1 MEIRKNCA
9 TLLLTGAFLLGFLIW
24 GLLKPDEA
32 ASKSE
37 RRKLAQLPEFNVQ
50 TVLNG
55 SFMEDFESYAL
66 DQFPL
71 REQFRRLKA
80 ETVLHVLRQSDNNGI
95 YVADGY
101 ASKLDD
107 TLDTASVD
115 HAAARFRT
123 IYDRYLSSTDVTI
136 YAAVI
141 PDKNYYLS
149 QKTGYPALD
158 LDALAARL
166 YGAMDYAQPVELR
179 DVLSLEGFYRTD
191 LHWRQEALLPAARRL
206 AEAMGVTLTQ
216 TYTPVDADAPFYGV
230 YCAQS
235 ALPLAPDTLTYLESD
250 ELRACTVYDYET
262 GQTLPVYDPDAA
274 EGEDPYALFLHGSRA
289 LLTVTNP
296 NASSGRH
303 LVIFRDSFASSLAP
317 LLLEAYE
324 TVTLVDIRYLAPER
338 LGSFLTFDDQ
348 DVLFLYSLT
357 VLNASAAIK

>member
-1 MEIRKNCA
+1 MEKRKNCA

-24 GLLKPDEA
+24 GILKPDDA
-32 ASKSE
+32 ISKSE
-37 RRKLAQLPEFNVQ
+37 RRKLAQRPELSVR

-55 SFMEDFESYAL
+55 SFMEDFESYTL
-66 DQFPL
+66 DQFPM

-80 ETVLHVLRQSDNNGI
+80 ETVLHVLHQSDNNGI
-95 YVADGY
+95 YTADGY
-101 ASKLDD
+101 ASRLDE

-115 HAAARFRT
+115 HAAERFQT
-123 IYDRYLSSTDVTI
+123 ICDRYLSGTDVKL

-149 QKTGYPALD
+149 QQTSYPALD
-158 LDALAARL
+158 LDALTARL
-166 YGAMDYAQPVELR
+166 YGAMDGVQPVELR
-179 DVLSLEGFYRTD
+179 DVLSLESYYRTD
-191 LHWRQEALLPAARRL
+191 LHWRQEMLLPAAQRL
-206 AEAMGVTLTQ
+206 AEAMGITLTQ
-216 TYTPVDADAPFYGV
+216 TYTQIDADAPFYGV

-235 ALPLAPDTLTYLESD
+235 SLPLAPDTLSYLEND
-250 ELRACTVYDYET
+250 TLRACTVYDYET

-274 EGEDPYALFLHGSRA
+274 EGEDPYALFLHGSKA

-296 NASSGRH
+296 NASSGKH

-317 LLLEAYE
+317 LLFEAYE

-338 LGSFLTFDDQ
+338 LGNFLTFSDQ
-348 DVLFLYSLT
+348 DVLFLYSET

>member
-1 MEIRKNCA
+1 MEKRKNCA

-32 ASKSE
+32 VSKSE
-37 RRKLAQLPEFNVQ
+37 RRKLAQLPELSVQ
-50 TVLNG
+50 TVLSG
-55 SFMEDFESYAL
+55 SFMENFETYAL

-95 YVADGY
+95 YVADGF

-107 TLDTASVD
+107 TLDEASVD
-115 HAAARFRT
+115 HAAARFRM
-123 IYDRYLSSTDVTI
+123 IYDRYLSGTDVTI

-149 QKTGYPALD
+149 QKTFYPALD
-158 LDALAARL
+158 FDALTARL
-166 YGAMDYAQPVELR
+166 YGAMAYAQPVELR
-179 DVLSLEGFYRTD
+179 DVLSLESYYRTD

-216 TYTPVDADAPFYGV
+216 TYTPVDTDAPFYGV

-235 ALPLAPDTLTYLESD
+235 ALSLAPDTLRYLESD
-250 ELRACTVYDYET
+250 TLRACTVYDYET
-262 GQTLPVYDPDAA
+262 GQTLPVYDLDAA

-296 NASSGRH
+296 NASSGKH

-348 DVLFLYSLT
+348 DVLLLYSQT